1 MRLLIV
7 VGLLPL
13 FSTSPLFPAPI
24 NTQTGLYS
32 NKDLGLQARTEA
44 NRLISTL
51 RELAQDPTSPASQTI
66 RNVFNRDNICLN
78 NIEEAVQVIQDG
90 SSLVEATEGDLRS
103 LGSRLESLIE
113 LTDEEEV
120 VREVASIF
128 RSVEPLITKISPAR
142 SSSNICSDS
151 PEAYISSLSVLLQEL
166 SENSQ
171 LQPLDRGTLAESAPI
186 LDTVT
191 TFLSELSTKTKNFE
205 NVCSTGEEASDRGV
219 RVMGEILDSL
229 ADLAERLGNNRV
241 AEEISKRKGIPDQI
255 FRQLTEKDI
264 GLELGLDCS
273 ATDLSGTAA
282 TLEDIANVI
291 RDIGFDTLKSEL
303 GVDIDLSLLG

>member
-1 MRLLIV
+1 MGAKSIMRLLIV

-24 NTQTGLYS
+24 NTETGLYS

-51 RELAQDPTSPASQTI
+51 RE
-66 RNVFNRDNICLN
+66 
-78 NIEEAVQVIQDG
+78 
-90 SSLVEATEGDLRS
+90 
-103 LGSRLESLIE
+103 
-113 LTDEEEV
+113 
-120 VREVASIF
+120 
-128 RSVEPLITKISPAR
+128 
-142 SSSNICSDS
+142 
-151 PEAYISSLSVLLQEL
+151 
-166 SENSQ
+166 
-171 LQPLDRGTLAESAPI
+171 LAESAPI

-241 AEEISKRKGIPDQI
+241 AEETSKRKGIPDQI

>member
-1 MRLLIV
+1 MKLLIV
-7 VGLLPL
+7 VGLFPL
-13 FSTSPLFPAPI
+13 LSASPLFKPEV
-24 NTQTGLYS
+24 GLYS
-32 NKDLGLQARTEA
+32 NQDLGFQARTEA

-51 RELAQDPTSPASQTI
+51 RGIAQDPTSPASQTI
-66 RNVFNRDNICLN
+66 QNVFNRDNICLN
-78 NIEEAVQVIQDG
+78 NIEEAVQAIQEG
-90 SSLVEATEGDLRS
+90 SSLVEASEGDLRTLS
-103 LGSRLESLIE
+103 SRLESLTR
-113 LTDEEEV
+113 LTDEAEV

-128 RSVEPLITKISPAR
+128 RALEPLITKISPAKN
-142 SSSNICSDS
+142 SIKICSGS
-151 PEAYISSLSVLLQEL
+151 PEAYISSLSALLEEL
-166 SENSQ
+166 SENSEIQ
-171 LQPLDRGTLAESAPI
+171 SQARGSLAQSAPV
-186 LDTVT
+186 LNSVT
-191 TFLSELSTKTKNFE
+191 TFISRLRSQNTDFQ
-205 NVCSTGEEASDRGV
+205 NVCSTDEESRNRGISA
-219 RVMGEILDSL
+219 MGEILGSL
-229 ADLAERLGNNRV
+229 ADMAARLGNTRV

>member
-1 MRLLIV
+1 MGAKSIMRLLIV

-44 NRLISTL
+44 NRLIST
-51 RELAQDPTSPASQTI
+51 
-66 RNVFNRDNICLN
+66 
-78 NIEEAVQVIQDG
+78 
-90 SSLVEATEGDLRS
+90 
-103 LGSRLESLIE
+103 
-113 LTDEEEV
+113 
-120 VREVASIF
+120 
-128 RSVEPLITKISPAR
+128 
-142 SSSNICSDS
+142 
-151 PEAYISSLSVLLQEL
+151 LQEL

-264 GLELGLDCS
+264 GLELGLDCL